1 MSNGNENK
9 MVYLELNELCDGG
22 PLPDYLSLDGI
33 HVNAKIVSFVENA
46 MNGTCQQETEMEGGR
61 VEQSNTIDTFQ

>member
-1 MSNGNENK
+1 MNFV
-9 MVYLELNELCDGG
+9 MV
-22 PLPDYLSLDGI
+22 DGI